1 MSMQGVQQP
10 GAQRPAGRREAE
22 GVPGIFSAQTTCFLL
37 GGLVGAV
44 VALLFAPKSGRE
56 LRGDIADAARQGADA
71 ARERA
76 GEYRERA
83 GEYYEQTRGRATEFY
98 STAAG
103 RAGEIAQTAR
113 QAAARRTETLSAAIE
128 AGKRAY
134 SDEKRRTE
142 SSALMEPSPNYN
154 EGQS

>member
-1 MSMQGVQQP
+1 MSMQEG
-10 GAQRPAGRREAE
+10 QRIVPRRAGGDDE
-22 GVPGIFSAQTTCFLL
+22 GMVVEGPFSTQLICFLL
-37 GGLVGAV
+37 GGAVGAL

-56 LRGDIADAARQGADA
+56 LRGDIADVARKGADS

-76 GEYRERA
+76 S
-83 GEYYEQTRGRATEFY
+83 EYYEQTRGRATEFY
-98 STAAG
+98 STAAE

-113 QAAARRTETLSAAIE
+113 QAAARRTETLSAAID

-134 SDEKRRTE
+134 SEEKRRTE

-154 EGQS
+154 EGQG